1 MDVYKFSV
9 YSMALCIKW
18 MLEAWLEYVTV
29 PKDVLDMDGWE
40 LPEVSALKGG
50 E

>member
-1 MDVYKFSV
+1 
-9 YSMALCIKW
+9 MALCIKW

-29 PKDVLDMDGWE
+29 PKDVLDTDGWE